1 MWGGVSGREEVR
13 VRWFVE
19 AFVDADFVEVD
30 LEHVE

>member
-1 MWGGVSGREEVR
+1 MRGGVGGGEEGRVG
-13 VRWFVE
+13 WFVE